1 MERSLSSMTSDYD
14 NSPKKSVKN
23 SQNKGQESKNSNY
36 QNESKNEKQISKNIE
51 STIKKQDISVNP
63 NPKK

>member
-23 SQNKGQESKNSNY
+23 SQNKGQESKNSYY
-36 QNESKNEKQISKNIE
+36 QNESKNGKQISKNIE

-63 NPKK
+63 NLKK